1 MDRWNV
7 KHFLD
12 ESQAAESNSA
22 AKVRSQE
29 PTLRLKLQI
38 FSQPPILASL
48 CRRSNSTLAFALT
61 IVL

>member
-7 KHFLD
+7 KHFLHG
-12 ESQAAESNSA
+12 SQAAESNSA
-22 AKVRSQE
+22 AKIRLQE

-61 IVL
+61 VVL